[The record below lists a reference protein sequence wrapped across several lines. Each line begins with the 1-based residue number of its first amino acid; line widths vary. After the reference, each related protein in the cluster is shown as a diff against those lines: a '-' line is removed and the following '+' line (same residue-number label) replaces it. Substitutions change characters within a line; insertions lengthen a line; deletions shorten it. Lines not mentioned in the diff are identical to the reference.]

1 MKQTATNR
9 LLKVIVCIILVAS
22 LMLPAGLLMNSA
34 EAAAK
39 PSIPSK
45 ITIGTGSTIT
55 NFDYYEKDQKFSIRV
70 SDPTKKATYTFTSSN
85 TKVVAVKANGAEAY
99 LTGLKAGTATITCTQ
114 KLNGKSTKVG
124 TCAVTVKNAT
134 VSQDS
139 IPTLPLGNGSLE
151 PIYFTNRNHD
161 GTYTYT
167 SNSKN
172 FTIKETI
179 STFDGMCFIK
189 QSFTATAAGT
199 YTITVKETYNKV
211 TRTVGTLKY
220 TVKKATVVPNSD
232 IDLGSDIWVFELIQN
247 FRSDVNYYLDYD
259 KNIVDITK
267 KGEEYY
273 LAGKGVGTTE
283 VNIYENTNTADKS
296 KFIGTCKVS
305 VKEVVLEEL
314 DIDFDDTE
322 ATVGDDPVE
331 LYIYKTPENAPGTI
345 TVTSSNTKVA
355 TVSNPDEEGLCIIEP
370 VGAGTTTI
378 TITCGNIT
386 KTQEFTVYSA
396 DEDDDYYDDE
406 E

>member
-1 MKQTATNR
+1 MKQTTTNK
-9 LLKVIVCIILVAS
+9 LLKVIACIILVAS
-22 LMLPAGLLMNSA
+22 LILPGGLLMNSA

-45 ITIGTGSTIT
+45 ITIGTGSIIT

-85 TKVVAVKANGAEAY
+85 TKVVAVKANGTEAF
-99 LTGLKAGTATITCTQ
+99 LTGLKAGSATITCTQ

-124 TCAVTVKNAT
+124 TCTVTVKNAT
-134 VSQDS
+134 ISQDS
-139 IPTLPLGNGSLE
+139 IPTLPLGNSYASE
-151 PIYFTNRNHD
+151 PVEFQYRNND
-161 GTYTYT
+161 ATYTYT

-172 FTIKETI
+172 FTMKETI

-189 QSFTATAAGT
+189 HSFTATAAGT

-211 TRTVGTLKY
+211 TRTVGTIKY
-220 TVKKATVVPNSD
+220 TVKKATVVPDSE

-296 KFIGTCKVS
+296 KLIGTCKVS

-314 DIDFDDTE
+314 DIDFDETE

-331 LYIYKTPENAPGTI
+331 LYIYKSPENAPGTI

-355 TVSNPDEEGLCIIEP
+355 TVSTPDEDGLCLIEP

-386 KTQEFTVYSA
+386 KTEEFTVYSA
-396 DEDDDYYDDE
+396 DDE